1 MFEKFVVFLA
11 PIINASVSVFDRI
24 KDLPQV
30 ILQFQIN
37 IVYVGVN
44 RTFMLIVQ
52 SFCMVG

>member
-37 IVYVGVN
+37 IVYVRVN

-52 SFCMVG
+52 NFCMVG